1 LQEVAVAVTG
11 LDHLDYDD
19 VELLAEVHRIVSEVR
34 ELAGSLPRVGS
45 PQWWAAEPIAR
56 IAGLLVLAEAR
67 LVDDPHQLAA
77 EQLKAVSI
85 ATSGGMDWRDLA
97 NRHVPHTELQRRR
110 EELGPLYQ
118 PYTGGPVTWAISG
131 RDTAA

>member
-1 LQEVAVAVTG
+1 VSG

-45 PQWWAAEPIAR
+45 PQWWAAKPIAR

-67 LVDDPHQLAA
+67 LVDDPHQLVA
-77 EQLKAVSI
+77 EQLKAVSVAI
-85 ATSGGMDWRDLA
+85 SGALDWRDLA
-97 NRHVPHTELQRRR
+97 NRHVPDTELRRCR
-110 EELGPLYQ
+110 DQMGPLYQ
-118 PYTGGPVTWAISG
+118 HYTGGPVAWETSS
-131 RDTAA
+131 RETAA